1 MRGSSQHRKM
11 RSVFL
16 SSAVVGCCVYCGSS
30 TSVTGLQLVVTS
42 FTTGGSI
49 QLSLLNFSVSSCL
62 LSWCLHWQGC
72 SGDSDVARPCI
83 LVEKE
88 QVTALRQQVN
98 FLDEKARTIKT
109 IQVYLDFLLVPVID
123 EEAWWPSTYF

>member
-1 MRGSSQHRKM
+1 MLN
-11 RSVFL
+11 L
-16 SSAVVGCCVYCGSS
+16 SEADLIS
-30 TSVTGLQLVVTS
+30 
-42 FTTGGSI
+42 
-49 QLSLLNFSVSSCL
+49 
-62 LSWCLHWQGC
+62 
-72 SGDSDVARPCI
+72 